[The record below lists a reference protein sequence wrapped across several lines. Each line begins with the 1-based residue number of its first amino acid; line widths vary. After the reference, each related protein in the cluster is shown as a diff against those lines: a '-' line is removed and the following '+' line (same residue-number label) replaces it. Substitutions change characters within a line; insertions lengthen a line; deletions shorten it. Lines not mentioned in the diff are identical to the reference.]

1 VKKVTLPIEGLT
13 LAQLLQE
20 AAKHDVVFL
29 TAKGKI
35 RFALMP
41 AEEGDEEVCALKSN
55 PEFMAYLTES
65 KERAKTAPRTSLKEI
80 REIFGIAVETSNS
93 RKRTNK

>member
-1 VKKVTLPIEGLT
+1 MKKTILPIERLT
-13 LAQLLQE
+13 LEQTLQQ

-41 AEEGDEEVCALKSN
+41 ADEGDEEICALKSN

-80 REIFGIAVETSNS
+80 RDTFGISVPSSNS
-93 RKRTNK
+93 RKRANK

>member
-1 VKKVTLPIEGLT
+1 MKKATLPIEELT
-13 LAQLLQE
+13 LATLLQE

-29 TAKGKI
+29 SAKGKI

-41 AEEGDEEVCALKSN
+41 ADEGDEEVCALKSN

-65 KERAKTAPRTSLKEI
+65 RERAKTAPRTSLKEI
-80 REIFGIAVETSNS
+80 REIFGIPAPTSNS
-93 RKRTNK
+93 RKRANK

>member
-1 VKKVTLPIEGLT
+1 VKKTILPIEGLT
-13 LAQLLQE
+13 LEQMRRQ
-20 AAKHDVVFL
+20 AATHDVVFL

-41 AEEGDEEVCALKSN
+41 ADEGDEEVCALKSN

-80 REIFGIAVETSNS
+80 RQMFGIPALTSNS
-93 RKRTNK
+93 RKRANK

>member
-93 RKRTNK
+93 RKGTKK